1 MWTRDIDKGL
11 SHGTVGGGAYVVPG
25 ELADGQVQEVVVA
38 VVLNGITCEP
48 PQIILPNVW
57 QLGVAPFHQ
66 LDHQLVFAI
75 VADPQSVLVG
85 LLDEADL
92 VFQLVRPSVESRGK
106 MLLL

>member
-11 SHGTVGGGAYVVPG
+11 SQGTVGGGAYVIPG

-38 VVLNGITCEP
+38 VVLNGITCET
-48 PQIILPNVW
+48 PQIILLFVW
-57 QLGVAPFHQ
+57 QLVVAPFHQ
-66 LDHQLVFAI
+66 LDHQLVLAQ
-75 VADPQSVLVG
+75 VADREDVLVG